1 MCDTLPILALNV
13 LELLAGRKGKRIL
26 PAFVARPIFFFFFSE
41 ESVKIARVR
50 KAKSFSSRSAEG
62 CVILRA
68 APRVCRFLE
77 SHCAEFPHPPSA
89 TPLGS
94 PNQPPRL
101 KNVHGMKHR
110 QEIIMRQR
118 DSKRAFT
125 LVELLVVIAII
136 ALLIA
141 ILLPSLGKAR
151 EQANRVAFMSNLRS
165 IGQAMFMYAGENRGN
180 FPRG

>member
-1 MCDTLPILALNV
+1 
-13 LELLAGRKGKRIL
+13 
-26 PAFVARPIFFFFFSE
+26 
-41 ESVKIARVR
+41 
-50 KAKSFSSRSAEG
+50 
-62 CVILRA
+62 
-68 APRVCRFLE
+68 
-77 SHCAEFPHPPSA
+77 
-89 TPLGS
+89 
-94 PNQPPRL
+94 
-101 KNVHGMKHR
+101 
-110 QEIIMRQR
+110 MRQR